1 MLQVL
6 NPRTVVDPGTKAAV
20 RIADRT
26 TLRDALRSEGMPFL
40 PTWLRIN
47 LGWEGDAMAEVSAAY
62 VKGLPFFPGNWK
74 LCGSPLSLH
83 QECND
88 SGSLLRCGDKG
99 LDPDFDSGFTNY
111 IWGLPRDA
119 DGLVICLT
127 LDENQ
132 PAKTLAEVD
141 SIHIQ
146 IDADDYSS
154 QPEGEA
160 LSFVPVMSLTC
171 DVSTIDTSSAVI
183 AGLFVGPDLRYGL
196 SEKIGMEGFC
206 YLPTQEKGKRGKDE
220 SPEPP
225 RQDRLQL
232 LPLSF
237 STEFG
242 QGESVFRGLG
252 LIEV

>member
-1 MLQVL
+1 MIEVM
-6 NPRTVVDPGTKAAV
+6 NPRTVADPDTKEPV
-20 RIADRT
+20 RIADQT
-26 TLRDALRSEGMPFL
+26 TLKKALRDEGIPFL
-40 PTWLRIN
+40 PTWLRVN

-83 QECND
+83 HEGND
-88 SGSLLRCGDKG
+88 SGSLLRCDDKG

-132 PAKTLAEVD
+132 PVKTLAEIG

-146 IDADDYSS
+146 IDADDHNSR
-154 QPEGEA
+154 PEGEA
-160 LSFVPVMSLTC
+160 LSFVQIMSMTC
-171 DVSTIDTSSAVI
+171 DVSTIEASSATI

-196 SEKIGMEGFC
+196 SEKAGMEGFC
-206 YLPTQEKGKRGKDE
+206 YIPEQNKGKQGKDE

-242 QGESVFRGLG
+242 QGESVLRNLG
-252 LIEV
+252 LIKA